1 MKEGKTPEISGP
13 ERLSFIDAQEIA
25 EDIGDDRL
33 SVSPEGKFVIQTEAG
48 PEVHPAEVF
57 VGDEHLPM
65 KTFLESRLD
74 AIGGDL
80 STV

>member
-1 MKEGKTPEISGP
+1 MKEGKGP
-13 ERLSFIDAQEIA
+13 ENVESESLSSEDMQKIIEEIADTRLSI
-25 EDIGDDRL
+25 
-33 SVSPEGKFVIQTEAG
+33 SSEGEFVIQTETG
-48 PEVHPAEVF
+48 PEIHPAEVA